1 MPSRPATLITG
12 VIAAVVAA
20 FVVPAA
26 PARAQAPE
34 RAPRVGVVIELAV
47 DVEPARADSIGA
59 ALADGLNRELKVDA
73 FGGEEVSR
81 RLPPEG
87 LPDECLAQ
95 SACVKDVAGRVD
107 ADQLIFLVV
116 VQLGADVQ
124 VDASWVDV
132 ASGAVSAR
140 PRVILKA
147 DANAVTVFADAA
159 ERYLPEAKPRKTETI
174 IIPGG
179 GGGPGGPDHHMTTAS
194 WITGGVAVAAL
205 GGATVLGLTVRSRF
219 DKCQRFADND
229 DDLDDCT
236 PSELDAIESRALI
249 SDLTLGVGIAAVLTT
264 AILYWRSDG
273 DGEGTAV
280 GVAPT
285 AGGAVL
291 GVSGHW

>member
-12 VIAAVVAA
+12 VIAALVASY
-20 FVVPAA
+20 VA
-26 PARAQAPE
+26 PAHAQAPE
-34 RAPRVGVVIELAV
+34 RAPRVGVVIELGV

-73 FGGEEVSR
+73 FGGEDVSR

-87 LPDECLAQ
+87 LPEECLAR
-95 SACVKDVAGRVD
+95 AECVKDVAARVD

-132 ASGAVSAR
+132 ATGAVSSR

-174 IIPGG
+174 ILPGPGG
-179 GGGPGGPDHHMTTAS
+179 GATGPDRHMTTAS
-194 WITGGVAVAAL
+194 WISGGVAVAAL

-219 DKCQRFADND
+219 DKCQRFADNE

-236 PSELDAIESRALI
+236 PGELDAIESRALI
-249 SDLTLGVGIAAVLTT
+249 SDITLGVGIAAVVTT

-291 GVSGHW
+291 GVSGRW